1 MTPRLRVLACTVAAA
16 LALGLT
22 AWAQTPPSGA
32 FIAGVVTEVH
42 TDSLV
47 LQGMTLA
54 VDEHSKFFTVLPDGM
69 MAPATLADIQPNLS
83 MHARF
88 IFVGAVP
95 TLVRGELGNDF
106 FWHGIVTEI
115 GEGALTLDGAVTIH
129 TSQARIIG
137 AVPLQVGNTV
147 GVKGEVLSGVFA
159 AKLINA
165 SGLDFAYKGTITALN
180 QDLGGSV
187 VGFTFGRGEALY
199 SVDLDAN
206 SLIWKGHIQVPAAT
220 LAAGTKV
227 DVAGWVE
234 PDGSVLAWNVR
245 IFK

>member
-1 MTPRLRVLACTVAAA
+1 MTHRSRVLACTIAAA

-32 FIAGVVTEVH
+32 FIAGPVTEVH
-42 TDSLV
+42 ADSLV

-54 VDEHSKFFTVLPDGM
+54 VDEHSKFFTVLPDGT
-69 MAPATLADIQPNLS
+69 MAPATLADVQPNLP

-88 IFVGAVP
+88 IFVGASP

-115 GEGALTLDGAVTIH
+115 GEGSLILNGAVTIY

-137 AVPLQVGNTV
+137 TLPLQVGNTV
-147 GVKGEVLSGVFA
+147 GVKGEVLGGVFA
-159 AKLINA
+159 AKVINT
-165 SGLDFAYKGTITALN
+165 SGLDFAFKGTITALV
-180 QDLGGSV
+180 QDPAGAV
-187 VGFTFGRGEALY
+187 VGFTFGRGETLY
-199 SVDLDAN
+199 PVDLDGS
-206 SLIWKGHIQVPAAT
+206 SLIWKGRVQVPAAA
-220 LAAGTKV
+220 LVVGMRV
-227 DVAGWVE
+227 DVTGWVE

-245 IFK
+245 IIK

>member
-1 MTPRLRVLACTVAAA
+1 MTHRFRVLACAIAA

-22 AWAQTPPSGA
+22 ALAQTPPSGA

-42 TDSLV
+42 ADSLV

-54 VDEHSKFFTVLPDGM
+54 VDENSKFFTVLPDGM
-69 MAPATLADIQPNLS
+69 MAPATLADLQPNLP

-88 IFVGAVP
+88 ILVGTVP

-115 GEGALTLDGAVTIH
+115 GEDVLTLDGAVTVH

-137 AVPLQVGNTV
+137 TAPLQVGSTV
-147 GVKGEVLSGVFA
+147 GVKGEVLGGVFA
-159 AKLINA
+159 AKVINA
-165 SGLDFAYKGTITALN
+165 SGLDFAFKGTITALVQN
-180 QDLGGSV
+180 PAGVV
-187 VGFTFGRGEALY
+187 VGFTFGRGETLY
-199 SVDLDAN
+199 AVDLDAT
-206 SLIWKGHIQVPAAT
+206 SLIWKGRIQVPADT
-220 LAAGTKV
+220 LAAGMKV
-227 DVAGWVE
+227 DVTGWVQ

-245 IFK
+245 IIK